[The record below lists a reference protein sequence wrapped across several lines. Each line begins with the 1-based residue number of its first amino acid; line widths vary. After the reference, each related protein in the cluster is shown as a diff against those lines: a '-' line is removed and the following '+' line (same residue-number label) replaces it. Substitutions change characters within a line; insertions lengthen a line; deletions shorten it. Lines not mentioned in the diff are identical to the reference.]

1 MLKREDEGVGGWGGG
16 VGGVGVGHLMDL
28 VCVDMA
34 SVDILLPLAEPTS
47 HPLKDVMTSHN

>member
-1 MLKREDEGVGGWGGG
+1 MGG